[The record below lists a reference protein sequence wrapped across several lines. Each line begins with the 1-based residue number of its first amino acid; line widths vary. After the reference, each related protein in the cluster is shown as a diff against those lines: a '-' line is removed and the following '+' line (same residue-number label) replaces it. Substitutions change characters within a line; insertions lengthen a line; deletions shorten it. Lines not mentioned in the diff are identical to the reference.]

1 MTYNLSVFLL
11 LFDITHNSPI
21 ETKLEEKK
29 EMNID
34 LYELTKAKYKREGY
48 DVMHVAVAER
58 HSKKCFKGDI
68 LVLYRSKKAPYSVK
82 STIAGNIY
90 D

>member
-1 MTYNLSVFLL
+1 
-11 LFDITHNSPI
+11 
-21 ETKLEEKK
+21 
-29 EMNID
+29 MNIKKP
-34 LYELTKAKYKREGY
+34 ELSKAKYLREGY
-48 DVMHVAVAER
+48 EVLHVTVAER
-58 HSKKCFKGDI
+58 HSKNCYKGDI

>member
-1 MTYNLSVFLL
+1 MKT
-11 LFDITHNSPI
+11 
-21 ETKLEEKK
+21 E
-29 EMNID
+29 ID
-34 LYELTKAKYKREGY
+34 YSKYQREGY
-48 DVMHVAVAER
+48 EVLNVAVAER
-58 HSKKCFKGDI
+58 HSKNCFKGDI

>member
-1 MTYNLSVFLL
+1 
-11 LFDITHNSPI
+11 
-21 ETKLEEKK
+21 
-29 EMNID
+29 MNIEEPN
-34 LYELTKAKYKREGY
+34 LYCKRFEREGY
-48 DVMHVAVAER
+48 DVLHVTVAER
-58 HSKKCFKGDI
+58 HSKNCYKGDI

>member
-1 MTYNLSVFLL
+1 MKT
-11 LFDITHNSPI
+11 
-21 ETKLEEKK
+21 E
-29 EMNID
+29 ID
-34 LYELTKAKYKREGY
+34 YSKYQREGY
-48 DVMHVAVAER
+48 EVLNVTVADK
-58 HSKKCFKGDI
+58 HSKSCFKGDI

>member
-1 MTYNLSVFLL
+1 MNTEHPALS
-11 LFDITHNSPI
+11 FD
-21 ETKLEEKK
+21 
-29 EMNID
+29 
-34 LYELTKAKYKREGY
+34 KYKREGY

-58 HSKKCFKGDI
+58 HSKNCFKGDI
-68 LVLYRSKKAPYSVK
+68 LVLYRSKKAPFSVK

>member
-1 MTYNLSVFLL
+1 VIDWLEQLANDGIDQTIYALENNMATEQPELS
-11 LFDITHNSPI
+11 FD
-21 ETKLEEKK
+21 
-29 EMNID
+29 
-34 LYELTKAKYKREGY
+34 KYKREGY
-48 DVMHVAVAER
+48 DVLHVTVAEQ
-58 HSKKCFKGDI
+58 HNQNCFKGDI